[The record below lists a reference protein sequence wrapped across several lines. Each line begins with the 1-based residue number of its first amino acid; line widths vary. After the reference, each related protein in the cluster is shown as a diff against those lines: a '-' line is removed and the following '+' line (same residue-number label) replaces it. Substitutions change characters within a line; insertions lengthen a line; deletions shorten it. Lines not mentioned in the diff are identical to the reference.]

1 MDDGMPFP
9 CSIDPRAELYHA
21 LGIGRHG
28 WRVIVNPGTYANY
41 WRAWRRG
48 ARQGRITGDPRRLS
62 GVAILD
68 ADAGSPGAI
77 AAPRSGTT
85 RRRRPCWPSWLACEA
100 RDDPS
105 PSASRRWP
113 VWRITAQAA
122 VALGDREA
130 DDRQLVIE
138 ATAAGSQR
146 A

>member
-21 LGIGRHG
+21 LGIGRLG

-68 ADAGSPGAI
+68 ADGGLAWRHRGATI
-77 AAPRSGTT
+77 GDYPPPATV
-85 RRRRPCWPSWLACEA
+85 LAELA
-100 RDDPS
+100 RM
-105 PSASRRWP
+105 
-113 VWRITAQAA
+113 
-122 VALGDREA
+122 
-130 DDRQLVIE
+130 
-138 ATAAGSQR
+138 
-146 A
+146 